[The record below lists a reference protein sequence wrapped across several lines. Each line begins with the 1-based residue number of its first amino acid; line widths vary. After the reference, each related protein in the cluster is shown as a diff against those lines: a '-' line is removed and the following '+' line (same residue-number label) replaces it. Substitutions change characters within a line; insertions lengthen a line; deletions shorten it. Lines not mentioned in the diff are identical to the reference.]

1 MFMVLDTKLNY
12 TSKKNKMKKKKTG
25 AKKHAPVKIRVS
37 YTRKPADMSDMQW
50 QIILRQQI
58 AEDENFNV
66 QKISDGVVFA
76 DYKVEN
82 LKTATTYKVALRSA
96 DNSLNFCSCPD
107 FKTNQLGTCKHIEGV
122 LLKIKSKPAL
132 KKQLA
137 VPYTPPYTSVYLD
150 YKGERKVKLRIGTE
164 ETGLY
169 KLLANN
175 FFNNNLVLLE
185 PAFLKFETFLQKAH
199 QLHPEFRCY
208 EDALEYIIQ
217 ERNNQHRKQVVTEKQ
232 TALFKDISKAKLF
245 RYQEKGVLFAVK
257 AGRCILADDMGLGKT
272 LQAIVSTEVLRKQFN
287 ISTAIIICP
296 TSLKYQ
302 WKTEIEKFTGN
313 KNVNVIEGNILTRKK
328 LYNSNTADYIIVS
341 YQMAANDFLY
351 LNNMQ
356 ADVLILDEAQRIKN
370 WKTKT
375 SAAIKKIKTTYAL
388 VLTGTPVEN
397 KIEDLY
403 SLMQIVNPYLLGS
416 LHNFLSKH
424 QVTEAGTD
432 KVIGYKDLN
441 DVGVLLQDVMLRRTK
456 TQVLKDLPI
465 RMDKNLFVPLTPQ
478 QLELHTEYADH
489 VAKLV
494 NKWKRMHFLNEE
506 DRQRLLMFLN
516 MMRMVSDTTYII
528 DQETNHQTKLDELQ
542 NILDE
547 ILAMP
552 DEKVVIFSQ
561 WERMTR
567 LVAIILKQRNVG
579 FEYLHGGIPGKKRGD
594 LYANFTNDKN
604 CKVFLST
611 DAGGVGLNLQSAA
624 YMINLDIP
632 WNPAVLEQRI
642 GRIYRLGQK
651 KNVSIINL
659 VSQGSIE
666 QRMLDVLKFKKG
678 IAAGILDGGDNDI
691 FMGDDKFKQF
701 MKSVESVTSGLTDI
715 QPGVDM
721 REEREI
727 EKQMAVEPDGTIVEV
742 ELTEEESTSQVD
754 ADVVNENGTPAT
766 TNITAGKTTEE
777 EVLEKGAG
785 FLEGL
790 LNVLS
795 NPESTQ
801 RLVNKITETDG
812 ATGQT
817 YLKLPITNTGMVEN
831 ALKLISGL
839 FGGMGKK

>member
-1 MFMVLDTKLNY
+1 M
-12 TSKKNKMKKKKTG
+12 
-25 AKKHAPVKIRVS
+25 P
-37 YTRKPADMSDMQW
+37 
-50 QIILRQQI
+50 
-58 AEDENFNV
+58 
-66 QKISDGVVFA
+66 
-76 DYKVEN
+76 
-82 LKTATTYKVALRSA
+82 
-96 DNSLNFCSCPD
+96 
-107 FKTNQLGTCKHIEGV
+107 
-122 LLKIKSKPAL
+122 
-132 KKQLA
+132 
-137 VPYTPPYTSVYLD
+137 
-150 YKGERKVKLRIGTE
+150 
-164 ETGLY
+164 
-169 KLLANN
+169 
-175 FFNNNLVLLE
+175 
-185 PAFLKFETFLQKAH
+185 
-199 QLHPEFRCY
+199 
-208 EDALEYIIQ
+208 
-217 ERNNQHRKQVVTEKQ
+217 
-232 TALFKDISKAKLF
+232 
-245 RYQEKGVLFAVK
+245 
-257 AGRCILADDMGLGKT
+257 
-272 LQAIVSTEVLRKQFN
+272 
-287 ISTAIIICP
+287 
-296 TSLKYQ
+296 
-302 WKTEIEKFTGN
+302 
-313 KNVNVIEGNILTRKK
+313 
-328 LYNSNTADYIIVS
+328 
-341 YQMAANDFLY
+341 
-351 LNNMQ
+351 

-424 QVTEAGTD
+424 QITEGGTD

-441 DVGVLLQDVMLRRTK
+441 DVGSLLQDVMLRRTK
-456 TQVLKDLPI
+456 TEVLKDLPK
-465 RMDKNLFVPLTPQ
+465 RMDKNLFVPLTAQ
-478 QLELHTEYADH
+478 QLELHTEYADY

-494 NKWKRMHFLNEE
+494 HKWKRMHFLNEE
-506 DRQRLLMFLN
+506 DRQKLLMFLN

-567 LVAIILKQRNVG
+567 LVAIKLKQRNVG

-624 YMINLDIP
+624 YLINLDIP

-666 QRMLDVLKFKKG
+666 HRMLDVLKFKKG
-678 IAAGILDGGDNDI
+678 VAAGILDGGDNDI
-691 FMGDDKFKQF
+691 FMGESKFKQF
-701 MKSVESVTSGLTDI
+701 MKSVESVTSGLRDI
-715 QPGVDM
+715 PTSYNIN
-721 REEREI
+721 EEREI
-727 EKQMAVEPDGTIVEV
+727 EKQMAVNLDGTIVGV
-742 ELTEEESTSQVD
+742 ELMEEEITSQPD
-754 ADVVNENGTPAT
+754 ADAVNEKQTSDTANSS
-766 TNITAGKTTEE
+766 AGKTAEE
-777 EVLEKGAG
+777 EALERGAG

-790 LNVLS
+790 LNILS

-801 RLVNKITETDG
+801 RLVNKITETDT

-817 YLKLPITNTGMVEN
+817 YLKLPIANTSMVEN

>member
-1 MFMVLDTKLNY
+1 
-12 TSKKNKMKKKKTG
+12 MKKKAST
-25 AKKHAPVKIRVS
+25 KKRPAIKIRVS
-37 YTRKPADMSDMQW
+37 HTRKPADMSDVQW

-58 AEDENFNV
+58 AEDENFNI

-82 LKTATTYKVALRSA
+82 IKTATTYKVALRSA

-122 LLKIKSKPAL
+122 LLKIKLKPVL
-132 KKQLA
+132 RKQLA
-137 VPYTPPYTSVYLD
+137 VAYTPPYTSVYLD
-150 YKGERKVKLRIGTE
+150 YRGERKIKLRIGTE
-164 ETGLY
+164 ETAQY
-169 KLLANN
+169 KLLAKT
-175 FFNNNLVLLE
+175 FFNNNSVLLE
-185 PAFLKFETFLQKAH
+185 NSYLKFESFLQKAH
-199 QLHPEFRCY
+199 KLHPGFRCY
-208 EDALEYIIQ
+208 EDALEYIIH
-217 ERNNQHRKQVVTEKQ
+217 ERNSQHRKQVVAEKQ

-272 LQAIVSTEVLRKQFN
+272 LQAIVSTEVLRKQFS

-313 KNVNVIEGNILTRKK
+313 KNVNVIEGNILARKK
-328 LYNSNTADYIIVS
+328 LYDSNTADYIIVS
-341 YQMAANDFLY
+341 YQMAANDFIY

-403 SLMQIVNPYLLGS
+403 SLMQIVNPYMLGS

-424 QVTEAGTD
+424 QVTEENTD

-441 DVGVLLQDVMLRRTK
+441 NVGVLLQDVMLRRTK
-456 TQVLKDLPI
+456 SEVLKDLPK

-478 QLELHTEYADH
+478 QLELHSEYADH

-494 NKWKRMHFLNEE
+494 YKWKRMHFLNEE
-506 DRQRLLMFLN
+506 DRQKLLMFLN

-567 LVAIILKQRNVG
+567 LVAIILKEKNIG
-579 FEYLHGGIPGKKRGD
+579 FEYLHGGIPGKNRGS
-594 LYANFTNDKN
+594 LYENFTNDKN

-659 VSQGSIE
+659 VSQDSIE
-666 QRMLDVLKFKKG
+666 HRMLDVLKFKKG

-691 FMGDDKFKQF
+691 FMGESKFRQF
-701 MKSVESVTSGLTDI
+701 MKSVESVTAGLTEATA
-715 QPGVDM
+715 GYNVN
-721 REEREI
+721 EEREI
-727 EKQMAVEPDGTIVEV
+727 EKQMAVNPDGNIVAV
-742 ELTEEESTSQVD
+742 ELSDEERVSPAETNTATENQTR
-754 ADVVNENGTPAT
+754 AT
-766 TNITAGKTTEE
+766 ATAIAHKTVEE

-790 LNVLS
+790 IGILS

-801 RLVNKITETDG
+801 RLVNKITETDT

-817 YLKLPITNTGMVEN
+817 YLKLPIANTGMVEN
-831 ALKLISGL
+831 ALKLLSGL

>member
-1 MFMVLDTKLNY
+1 
-12 TSKKNKMKKKKTG
+12 MKKKATT
-25 AKKHAPVKIRVS
+25 KKRPAIKIRVS
-37 YTRKPADMSDMQW
+37 HTRKPADMSDVQW

-58 AEDENFNV
+58 AEDENFEIR
-66 QKISDGVVFA
+66 KISDGVVFA

-82 LKTATTYKVALRSA
+82 IKTATTYKVALRSA

-122 LLKIKSKPAL
+122 LLKIKSKPVL
-132 KKQLA
+132 KKQLTVA
-137 VPYTPPYTSVYLD
+137 YTPPYTSVYLD
-150 YKGERKVKLRIGTE
+150 YRGERKIKIRIGTE
-164 ETGLY
+164 ETAQY
-169 KLLANN
+169 KLIAKT

-185 PAFLKFETFLQKAH
+185 NGYLKFETFLQKAH
-199 QLHPEFRCY
+199 KLHPEFRCY
-208 EDALEYIIQ
+208 EDALEFIIH
-217 ERNNQHRKQVVTEKQ
+217 ERNSQQRKQLVGEKQ

-245 RYQEKGVLFAVK
+245 HYQEKGVLFAVK

-313 KNVNVIEGNILTRKK
+313 KNVNVIEGNVLTRKK
-328 LYNSNTADYIIVS
+328 LYDSNTADYIILS
-341 YQMAANDFLY
+341 YQMASNDFIY

-356 ADVLILDEAQRIKN
+356 ADVLVLDEAQRIKN

-375 SAAIKKIKTTYAL
+375 SVAIKKIKTTYAL

-424 QVTEAGTD
+424 QITEGGTD
-432 KVIGYKDLN
+432 KVIGYKNLN
-441 DVGVLLQDVMLRRTK
+441 DVGVLLEDVMLRRTK
-456 TQVLKDLPI
+456 AQVLKDLPK
-465 RMDKNLFVPLTPQ
+465 RMDKNLFVPLTAQ
-478 QLELHTEYADH
+478 QLELHTEYADR

-506 DRQRLLMFLN
+506 DRQKLLMYLN
-516 MMRMVSDTTYII
+516 MMRMVSDTTFII
-528 DQETNHQTKLDELQ
+528 DQETNYQTKLDELQ

-567 LVAIILKQRNVG
+567 LVAIILKEKNIG
-579 FEYLHGGIPGKKRGD
+579 FEYLHGGIPGKNRGA
-594 LYANFTNDKN
+594 LYENFTNDKN

-666 QRMLDVLKFKKG
+666 HRMLDILKFKKG

-691 FMGDDKFKQF
+691 FMGESKFKQF
-701 MKSVESVTSGLTDI
+701 MKSVESVTTGLSDNPT
-715 QPGVDM
+715 GFNVN
-721 REEREI
+721 EEREV
-727 EKQMAVEPDGTIVEV
+727 EKQMAVNPDGNIVEV
-742 ELTEEESTSQVD
+742 EVTEEETISPL
-754 ADVVNENGTPAT
+754 ENNTATENHTLFTAT
-766 TNITAGKTTEE
+766 TNPSKTVEE

-790 LNVLS
+790 LNILS

-801 RLVNKITETDG
+801 RLVNKITETDTT
-812 ATGQT
+812 TGQT
-817 YLKLPITNTGMVEN
+817 YLKLPIANTGMVEN
-831 ALKLISGL
+831 ALKLLSGL
-839 FGGMGKK
+839 FGGMAKK

>member
-1 MFMVLDTKLNY
+1 
-12 TSKKNKMKKKKTG
+12 MKKKTSN
-25 AKKHAPVKIRVS
+25 KKHPLVKIRIS
-37 YTRKPADMSDMQW
+37 HTRKPADMSDVQW

-58 AEDENFNV
+58 AEDENFNI

-82 LKTATTYKVALRSA
+82 IKTASTYKVALRSA

-132 KKQLA
+132 RKQLT
-137 VPYTPPYTSVYLD
+137 VPYTPPYTSIYLN
-150 YKGERKVKLRIGTE
+150 YRGERKVMLRIGTE
-164 ETGLY
+164 ETEQY
-169 KLLANN
+169 KLIAKR

-185 PAFLKFETFLQKAH
+185 AAYLKFETFLQKAH
-199 QLHPEFRCY
+199 KLHTEFRCY
-208 EDALEYIIQ
+208 EDALEYIIH
-217 ERNNQHRKQVVTEKQ
+217 ERNSLHRKQVVTEKQ

-341 YQMAANDFLY
+341 YQMAANDFIY

-403 SLMQIVNPYLLGS
+403 SLMQIVNPYMLGS

-424 QVTEAGTD
+424 QVTEDGTD

-441 DVGVLLQDVMLRRTK
+441 DIGQLLQDVMLRRTK
-456 TQVLKDLPI
+456 TEVLKDLPK
-465 RMDKNLFVPLTPQ
+465 RMDKNLFVPLTEQ
-478 QLELHTEYADH
+478 QLELHTEYADY

-494 NKWKRMHFLNEE
+494 HKWKRMHFLNEE
-506 DRQRLLMFLN
+506 DRQKLLMFLN

-567 LVAIILKQRNVG
+567 LVAIILKEKKIG
-579 FEYLHGGIPGKKRGD
+579 FEYLHGGIPGKKRGS
-594 LYANFTNDKN
+594 LYENFTTDKN

-666 QRMLDVLKFKKG
+666 HRMLDVLKFKKG
-678 IAAGILDGGDNDI
+678 VAAGILDGGDNDI
-691 FMGDDKFKQF
+691 FMGESKFKQF

-715 QPGVDM
+715 PTGYNVN
-721 REEREI
+721 EEIEI
-727 EKQMAVEPDGTIVEV
+727 EKQMAVNPESTIVEV
-742 ELTEEESTSQVD
+742 ELVEEESTSQTD
-754 ADVVNENGTPAT
+754 ADAVNQKQTSAAANS
-766 TNITAGKTTEE
+766 IAGKTAEE

-790 LNVLS
+790 LNILS
-795 NPESTQ
+795 NPESTE
-801 RLVNKITETDG
+801 RLVNKITETDA

-817 YLKLPITNTGMVEN
+817 YLKLPIANTGMVEN

-839 FGGMGKK
+839 FGGTGKK

>member
-1 MFMVLDTKLNY
+1 
-12 TSKKNKMKKKKTG
+12 MKKKSNI
-25 AKKHAPVKIRVS
+25 KKSPTVKIRVS
-37 YTRKPADMSDMQW
+37 HTRKPADMTDVQW
-50 QIILRQQI
+50 QIILRRQI
-58 AEDENFNV
+58 AEDENFNI
-66 QKISDGVVFA
+66 KKTSDGIVFG
-76 DYKVEN
+76 DYKVDSI
-82 LKTATTYKVALRSA
+82 KSSAAYKVALRSA

-107 FKTNQLGTCKHIEGV
+107 FKTNQLGTCKHIEAV
-122 LLKIKSKPAL
+122 VLKINTKPAL

-137 VPYTPPYTSVYLD
+137 IPYTPPYTSIYLD
-150 YKGERKVKLRIGTE
+150 YRGERKVKLRIGTE
-164 ETGLY
+164 NTAQY
-169 KLLANN
+169 KKLSNG
-175 FFNNNLVLLE
+175 FFNNNLVLLAS
-185 PAFLKFETFLQKAH
+185 AFLKFEIFLQKANT
-199 QLHPEFRCY
+199 LHPEFRCY
-208 EDALEYIIQ
+208 DDALEYIVH
-217 ERNNQHRKQVVTEKQ
+217 ERNSQHRQQVVEEKQ
-232 TALFKDISKAKLF
+232 TTLFKDISKAKLF

-272 LQAIVSTEVLRKQFN
+272 LQAIVSTEVLRRQFKIN
-287 ISTAIIICP
+287 TAIIICP

-313 KNVNVIEGNILTRKK
+313 KNVCVAEGNILARKK
-328 LYNSNTADYIIVS
+328 LYSNNTADYIIVS
-341 YQMAANDFLY
+341 YQMASNDFIY
-351 LNNMQ
+351 LNEMQ
-356 ADVLILDEAQRIKN
+356 ADILILDEAQRIKN

-375 SAAIKKIKTTYAL
+375 SAAIKRIKTTYAF

-416 LHNFLSKH
+416 LHNFLSRH
-424 QVTEAGTD
+424 QVTEEGTD
-432 KVIGYKDLN
+432 KVIGYKNLN

-456 TQVLKDLPI
+456 AQVLKDLPK
-465 RMDKNLFVPLTPQ
+465 RMDKNLFVPLTTQ
-478 QLELHTEYADH
+478 QQELHTEYADR
-489 VAKLV
+489 VARLV
-494 NKWKRMHFLNEE
+494 NKWKRMHFLSEE
-506 DRQRLLMFLN
+506 DRQNLLKYLN

-567 LVAIILKQRNVG
+567 LVAIMLKQQNIG
-579 FEYLHGGIPGKKRGD
+579 FEYLHGGIPGKERGK
-594 LYANFTNDKN
+594 LYENFTNDKN
-604 CKVFLST
+604 CRIFLST

-659 VSQGSIE
+659 VSQDSIE
-666 QRMLDVLKFKKG
+666 HRMLDVLKFKKG

-691 FMGDDKFKQF
+691 FMGEDKFKQF
-701 MKSVESVTSGLTDI
+701 MKSVESVTTGLTVATFDYTI
-715 QPGVDM
+715 N
-721 REEREI
+721 EEREI
-727 EKQMAVEPDGTIVEV
+727 EKQMAVTPGGGIVEV
-742 ELTEEESTSQVD
+742 ELIEEETPLHTVGSD
-754 ADVVNENGTPAT
+754 GNEQIKATAINMPAG
-766 TNITAGKTTEE
+766 ASAEE
-777 EVLEKGAG
+777 EMLQKGSS

-790 LNVLS
+790 LNILG

-801 RLVNKITETDG
+801 RLVNSLTEKD
-812 ATGQT
+812 AVTGQT
-817 YLKLPITNTGMVEN
+817 YLKVPISSSGVVEN
-831 ALKLISGL
+831 ALKVLSGL